1 MKKSFMTSLTA
12 LACAA
17 VCALGFTA
25 CKDKDDKNNKEVGT
39 GDITKPAALVLDTE
53 TDYSVGADVYYYS
66 LNVETEGYYR
76 MVFTGDGADTVSIEY
91 GKLNSAGNGLD
102 GKK

>member
-25 CKDKDDKNNKEVGT
+25 CKDKDDKTIKRSGRV
-39 GDITKPAALVLDTE
+39 I
-53 TDYSVGADVYYYS
+53 
-66 LNVETEGYYR
+66 
-76 MVFTGDGADTVSIEY
+76 
-91 GKLNSAGNGLD
+91 
-102 GKK
+102 